1 MIYLKY
7 ICQSLMIIFLKKKK
21 KKTVYDIK
29 KYVYNFGE

>member
-1 MIYLKY
+1 M
-7 ICQSLMIIFLKKKK
+7 SIINDYFFKKKK